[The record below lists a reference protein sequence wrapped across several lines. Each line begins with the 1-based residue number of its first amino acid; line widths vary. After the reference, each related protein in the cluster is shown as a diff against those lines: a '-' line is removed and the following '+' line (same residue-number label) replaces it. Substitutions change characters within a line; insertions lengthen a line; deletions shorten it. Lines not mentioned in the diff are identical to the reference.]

1 MFLDLILALRFQVI
15 ITYDAVLLPH
25 GKRDGALDMI
35 YHICHICHY
44 KSVYETSSCEEL
56 IEPVVLTD

>member
-15 ITYDAVLLPH
+15 ITYDTVLLPH

-35 YHICHICHY
+35 YHICHY